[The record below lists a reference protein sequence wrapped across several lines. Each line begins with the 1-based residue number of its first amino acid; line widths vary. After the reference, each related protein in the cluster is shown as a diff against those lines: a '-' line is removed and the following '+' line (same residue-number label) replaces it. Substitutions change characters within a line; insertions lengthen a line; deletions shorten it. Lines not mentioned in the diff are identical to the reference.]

1 MSPESTIDRT
11 LWLANVLAAIAQF
24 ASEEFQRS
32 AWVSFNG
39 PDGASFE
46 EACNLLGDFG
56 LDDALSSSSSPY
68 QLRPSE
74 QLVLREFS
82 GTLKDYS
89 EHVYERRVRRSG
101 ENYASA
107 ERIISQ
113 PEWQQVRD
121 AALTVLKHF
130 KGNGFPNMPK
140 LPIFDRSSVKVLARY
155 WEV

>member
-56 LDDALSSSSSPY
+56 LDDALGSSSSPY

-74 QLVLREFS
+74 QLVLQEFWGLS
-82 GTLKDYS
+82 KITLNMSMNAVFADL
-89 EHVYERRVRRSG
+89 VRTMCRRSKSFR
-101 ENYASA
+101 N
-107 ERIISQ
+107 R
-113 PEWQQVRD
+113 
-121 AALTVLKHF
+121 
-130 KGNGFPNMPK
+130 NGSKFATQ
-140 LPIFDRSSVKVLARY
+140 L
-155 WEV
+155 